1 MAWAET
7 AGALYTAGADRQVVR
22 LDPGN
27 GSVVSR
33 FEAGQHPLAA
43 LAVTPDGRRAFAAST
58 AVAAWDPAEQRRL
71 FKYTGHPVRT
81 LSAAASHVGDA
92 KALSPAAQGAAVIF
106 GFQPAG
112 GG

>member
-1 MAWAET
+1 VAVAWAET
-7 AGALYTAGADRQVVR
+7 VGALYTAGADRRVVR

-58 AVAAWDPAEQRRL
+58 AVTAWDPAEQRRL
-71 FKYTGHPVRT
+71 FKYTGHPVRR
-81 LSAAASHVGDA
+81 L
-92 KALSPAAQGAAVIF
+92 
-106 GFQPAG
+106 
-112 GG
+112 